1 MFDNWSI
8 YFNIK
13 ANKAKLEF
21 IKVYFGKKYIIYYVM
36 R

>member
-8 YFNIK
+8 HFNIK

-21 IKVYFGKKYIIYYVM
+21 IKVYFDIKYTYYVI